1 MLMTTFAKVAV
12 APGTMCQGG
21 PLCEVLSVECA
32 AWHLQN
38 QLVQTRGKLHV
49 P

>member
-1 MLMTTFAKVAV
+1 MPMITYAKVAV

-21 PLCEVLSVECA
+21 PLSEVLSVDCA

-38 QLVQTRGKLHV
+38 QLVKTGRWQFV